1 MSNNVQALQQCRECG
16 AALQERKAHQA
27 RTPFR
32 ERAEAEQILGWIAF
46 DPSKEENARVLKSA
60 DEFDLMKNARGEL
73 IYAVKNIPEL
83 SKQEALLVKEV
94 LQEFREREIE
104 KEQHALIENT
114 LEAYCRKNFLKLDA
128 DQRDYLSRVLD
139 SLIFDFGPIS
149 WMLRDEHLEEIA
161 IIGLGREKPV
171 QVYYVGMG
179 WLRSNVCFTDETV
192 VRNLINKMSRK
203 IGRRLTLQTPKLNAT
218 LPGGARLNA
227 SMEPIAFTGP
237 NATIRKFRAK
247 PFTPQDLVRQGTVSA
262 EALAFLWMLMETDFS
277 LLIGGNTGSGKT
289 STLNALFEFVPKDER
304 IIVVEETPEINLPHR
319 HLVKLN
325 VVDNLGIG
333 MKELIV
339 DTLRMRP
346 DRIVV
351 GEIRNPEEVS
361 AFVDTLL
368 AGQGKGS
375 YATFHAQSGSEALT
389 RLKKLGVLEM
399 DLASI
404 DLILVQKRW
413 NSIDLASN
421 ARTEVRRVIE
431 LSEVVMQQGRA
442 GLNTLFEFDYAGKT
456 LQKKNESTRLR
467 EKLCR
472 TFGLSE
478 AALGEELARRERLLL
493 ETADKNAAVEATVLV

>member
-1 MSNNVQALQQCRECG
+1 M
-16 AALQERKAHQA
+16 
-27 RTPFR
+27 
-32 ERAEAEQILGWIAF
+32 AF
-46 DPSKEENARVLKSA
+46 DVLKEEDARVLKA
-60 DEFDLMKNARGEL
+60 GDEFDLLKTFKGEL
-73 IYAVKNIPEL
+73 VYAVKNVPEL

-114 LEAYCRKNFLKLDA
+114 LEAYCRKNFLRLDR
-128 DQRDYLSRVLD
+128 DQKEYLTRVLD
-139 SLIFDFGPIS
+139 SLIFDFGPLS
-149 WMLRDEHLEEIA
+149 WMLRDERLEEIA
-161 IIGLGREKPV
+161 VIGLGRQRPV
-171 QVYYVGMG
+171 HVYYGGMG
-179 WLRSNVCFTDETV
+179 WLRTNVYFSDETV
-192 VRNLINKMSRK
+192 LRNLINKMSRK

-227 SMEPIAFTGP
+227 SIEPIAFTGP
-237 NATIRKFRAK
+237 NATIRKFRSK
-247 PFTPQDLVRQGTVSA
+247 PFSPADLVRQHTVSS

-289 STLNALFEFVPKDER
+289 STLNALFEFVPRDER
-304 IIVVEETPEINLPHR
+304 VIVVEETPEINLPHP

-351 GEIRNPEEVS
+351 GEIRNQEEVG

-375 YATFHAQSGSEALT
+375 YATFHAQSGGEALT

-404 DLILVQKRW
+404 DLIVVQKRW
-413 NSIDLASN
+413 NRIDLAANVRSE
-421 ARTEVRRVIE
+421 TRRVIE
-431 LSEVVMQQGRA
+431 VSEVLAADGKTK
-442 GLNTLFEFDYAGKT
+442 LNPLFAFDYVEGR
-456 LQKKNESTRLR
+456 LVRKNASQRLR

-478 AALGEELARRERLLL
+478 EELVLELARREKLLQDAAAANAGL
-493 ETADKNAAVEATVLV
+493 SPGRGLDTAARETGAEAHEHV

>member
-1 MSNNVQALQQCRECG
+1 
-16 AALQERKAHQA
+16 
-27 RTPFR
+27 
-32 ERAEAEQILGWIAF
+32 
-46 DPSKEENARVLKSA
+46 
-60 DEFDLMKNARGEL
+60 
-73 IYAVKNIPEL
+73 
-83 SKQEALLVKEV
+83 
-94 LQEFREREIE
+94 
-104 KEQHALIENT
+104 
-114 LEAYCRKNFLKLDA
+114 
-128 DQRDYLSRVLD
+128 
-139 SLIFDFGPIS
+139 
-149 WMLRDEHLEEIA
+149 
-161 IIGLGREKPV
+161 
-171 QVYYVGMG
+171 
-179 WLRSNVCFTDETV
+179 
-192 VRNLINKMSRK
+192 
-203 IGRRLTLQTPKLNAT
+203 
-218 LPGGARLNA
+218 
-227 SMEPIAFTGP
+227 MEPIAFTGP